1 MEGTLSGIQVLDLS
15 RILAGPW
22 STQLLADLGAD
33 VVKVERPGSGD
44 DTRAWGPPFALD
56 NDGTP
61 GAESAYF
68 LAANRGKRSI
78 AVDFSVPEG
87 QEIVRALAKTADVV
101 IENLKCGDM
110 RRYGLDYDSLRIV
123 NPRLV
128 YCSITGFGQTGP
140 YRERAGYDFV
150 IQAMGGLMSITG
162 ESDDRIGGGP
172 QKCGVP
178 IADMMTGMYAT
189 VGILSALHERQTS
202 GEGQYIDMSLL
213 DTQIGWLANHGLNY
227 LVSGVPAK
235 RWGNAHPNLCPYQSF
250 SASDGHLIIAVGN
263 DRQFQALCRVL
274 STPSVAGDS
283 RFATNRARL
292 ANRDS
297 LVEQIEQCLRTG
309 SRDKWL
315 KALEEAGVPAGPI
328 NTIAQ
333 ALADP
338 QVVSRGM
345 VFSMDHAMG
354 APVPQIAN
362 PIKFSRTAI
371 EYRRPPPML
380 GEHTA
385 EVLASIGL
393 TDSNLEELYAAGVI
407 HGPGRDLV
415 DAP

>member
-1 MEGTLSGIQVLDLS
+1 MAGALSGIRVLDLS

-22 STQLLADLGAD
+22 CTQLLADLGAD
-33 VVKVERPGSGD
+33 VVKVERPGAGD
-44 DTRAWGPPFALD
+44 DTRAWGPPFAAR

-61 GAESAYF
+61 SAESAYF
-68 LAANRGKRSI
+68 LAANRGKRSVTI
-78 AVDFSVPEG
+78 DFSVPEG
-87 QEIVRALAKTADVV
+87 QEIVRELAKTADVL
-101 IENLKCGDM
+101 IENLKYGGM
-110 RRYGLDYDSLRIV
+110 RRYGLDYESLRTL
-123 NPRLV
+123 NSRLV

-162 ESDDRIGGGP
+162 ESDDSPGGGP

-189 VGILSALHERQTS
+189 VAILSALHERQTS
-202 GEGQYIDMSLL
+202 GEGQYVDMSLL
-213 DTQIGWLANHGLNY
+213 DTQVGWLANQGLNY
-227 LVSGVPAK
+227 LVSGNPAK

-250 SASDGHLIIAVGN
+250 AASDGHLIVAVGN

-274 STPSVAGDS
+274 SMSSVATDS
-283 RFATNRARL
+283 RFATNSARL
-292 ANRDS
+292 TNRDS
-297 LVEQIEQCLRTG
+297 LVEQIEQRLRTR

-328 NTIAQ
+328 NTVAQ

-338 QVVSRGM
+338 QVISRGM
-345 VFSMDHAMG
+345 VFSMEHAMG

-362 PIKFSRTAI
+362 PIKFSRTVI
-371 EYRRPPPML
+371 EYLRPPPML

-393 TDSNLEELYAAGVI
+393 TDGNLEELHAAGVI
-407 HGPGRDLV
+407 HGPGQHLV
-415 DAP
+415 DAN

>member
-1 MEGTLSGIQVLDLS
+1 MAGTLSGIRVLDLS

-33 VVKVERPGSGD
+33 VVKLERPGAGD
-44 DTRAWGPPFALD
+44 DTRAWGPPFAHGSD
-56 NDGTP
+56 ETP
-61 GAESAYF
+61 GAASAYF

-78 AVDFSVPEG
+78 AVDFSVPAG
-87 QEIVRALAKTADVV
+87 QGIVRELAKTADVV

-110 RRYGLDYDSLRIV
+110 TRYGLDYESLRSL
-123 NPRLV
+123 NPRLI

-140 YRERAGYDFV
+140 YRDRAGYDFV

-162 ESDDRIGGGP
+162 ESDTKPGCGP

-189 VGILSALHERQTS
+189 VGILSALHERETS

-227 LVSGVPAK
+227 LVSGAPAR

-250 SASDGHLIIAVGN
+250 SASDGHLIVAVGN
-263 DRQFQALCRVL
+263 DRQFQALCGVL
-274 STPSVAGDS
+274 SMTSIEGDMRYS
-283 RFATNRARL
+283 TNSARL

-297 LVEQIEQCLRTG
+297 LIEQIEQRLRTRG
-309 SRDKWL
+309 RDEWL
-315 KALEEAGVPAGPI
+315 LALEAAGVPAGPI
-328 NTIAQ
+328 NTVGQ

-345 VFSMDHAMG
+345 VFSMEHTMG
-354 APVPQIAN
+354 VRVPQIAN
-362 PIKFSRTAI
+362 PIKFSRTVI
-371 EYRRPPPML
+371 EYHRAPPML

-393 TDSNLEELYAAGVI
+393 TEGIQEELQAAGVI
-407 HGPGRDLV
+407 QRAGRDSISV
-415 DAP
+415 R